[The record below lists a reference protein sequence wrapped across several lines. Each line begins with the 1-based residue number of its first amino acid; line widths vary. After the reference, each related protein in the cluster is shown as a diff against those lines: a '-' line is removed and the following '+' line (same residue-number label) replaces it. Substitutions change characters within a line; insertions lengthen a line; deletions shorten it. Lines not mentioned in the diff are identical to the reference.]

1 MLDEN
6 GLIRSDG
13 RLAHAEYLS
22 FDVRYPVILPLE
34 TRPVNFELESVN
46 GNVKLKVSAFTDN
59 RVTGAMTVV
68 D

>member
-22 FDVRYPVILPLE
+22 FDVRYPVI
-34 TRPVNFELESVN
+34 
-46 GNVKLKVSAFTDN
+46 
-59 RVTGAMTVV
+59 
-68 D
+68 